1 MISKMLKIM
10 QMIRLLN
17 DAEMLKMMQIN
28 QLFNDIK
35 ILIK

>member
-10 QMIRLLN
+10 QMIQLLN